1 MPSAPAGGLP
11 SGGALAHHLLNRAE
25 GDNSAIPLLGLH
37 FKTQKASVV
46 AGDGRANDFTD
57 RRGFRGTLADFYFI
71 DRAEP
76 EAIATT
82 LVEMVKTRIPA
93 KFRIDPI
100 RDIQVLC
107 PMNRGS
113 LRSW

>member
-11 SGGALAHHLLNRAE
+11 SDGALAHHLLNRAE

-46 AGDGRANDFTD
+46 AGDGQANDFTD

-71 DRAEP
+71 DRAKP

-82 LVEMVKTRIPA
+82 LVKTRIPA